1 MSSNDTTTDTDPEP
15 IDCNARAQLDYAT
28 DPDRPL
34 SIHVEIP
41 PGVVGSRLED
51 VTDAVQVSA
60 SVVDE

>member
-15 IDCNARAQLDYAT
+15 IDCNARAQLDYAA

-41 PGVVGSRLED
+41 PGVVEDAQD
-51 VTDAVQVSA
+51 VTDAVQLSA

>member
-1 MSSNDTTTDTDPEP
+1 MSPNDTDDADPEP

-41 PGVVGSRLED
+41 SGVVGSRLED
-51 VTDAVQVSA
+51 VTDAVQLSA